1 MTISAV
7 EVKNLRDKTGL
18 GMMDCKQALV
28 DAGGDEKK
36 AIEILRKKGHDV
48 AAKKAGRIAGD
59 GRIYSYIH
67 HNNKVGVLLEVD
79 CETDFVAKSEAFEEF
94 LKDLCLQV
102 CAAHPLAVT
111 REEIDPEVVAEET
124 EIARAQA
131 RGKPEH
137 VMEKIVSGKLDKWFA
152 QRVLLEQP
160 FIKDDKMAVNDVL
173 AELVG
178 KVGEKI
184 VVKRFVRFEVG
195 E

>member
-1 MTISAV
+1 MTINAA